1 MLVAV
6 AATTLLLTQ
15 QMPVA
20 DVASKVKAVA
30 VVSKAS
36 SVAAVCSVV
45 EKEEPKRQ
53 LLAWAV
59 VSTVVA
65 ALSVQVQVQV
75 LAAEVSAAEV
85 SAAEVSAAAV
95 ALVVVVMA
103 VHCVRDVLAGSLLQG
118 RVLTVE
124 RFHTRLKPRAME
136 LDFHQLTPTRTTR
149 LVHHATSCQRTH
161 HRSVTKPNYRVD
173 EIQTRCNESCSV
185 FFVVG

>member
-45 EKEEPKRQ
+45 EKEELKRQ
-53 LLAWAV
+53 LLAWEV

-65 ALSVQVQVQV
+65 ALSVQVQV
-75 LAAEVSAAEV
+75 LAAEVL
-85 SAAEVSAAAV
+85 AAEVSAAAV